1 VVSIASWCW
10 LTTGGEA
17 GENAFAEIG
26 AGGKGRRSLKLVTGL
41 DTARD
46 GLESIR
52 GATAGELQI
61 ATTKNEVP
69 SFLAPHHVY
78 VIVNYDPA
86 RAEVAL
92 FNPLGVKGKNKVIKY
107 GRFTISRTEFWA
119 DFRNIDH
126 VTRSVQGQSMTA
138 GLTPAAKTNADESTP
153 SGAASSASVR

>member
-26 AGGKGRRSLKLVTGL
+26 AGGKGRRTLKLVTGL

-52 GATAGELQI
+52 GFTAGELQI

-78 VIVNYDPA
+78 VIVNYDQD
-86 RAEVAL
+86 RAEVTL
-92 FNPLGVKGKNKVIKY
+92 FNPWGVKGKNKVVKY
-107 GRFTISRTEFWA
+107 GQFTISWTEFWT

-126 VTRSVQGQSMTA
+126 VTH
-138 GLTPAAKTNADESTP
+138 
-153 SGAASSASVR
+153 GAEGGAVRRRELQHR